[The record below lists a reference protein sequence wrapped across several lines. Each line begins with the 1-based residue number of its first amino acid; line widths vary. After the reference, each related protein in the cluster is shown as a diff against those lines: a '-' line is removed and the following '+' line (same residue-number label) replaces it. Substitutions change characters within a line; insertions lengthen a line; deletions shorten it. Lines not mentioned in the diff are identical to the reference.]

1 MNEWTLMSLADV
13 ITLQRGHDLPATQR
27 GDGTVPVIGS
37 FGITGTH
44 DFARYTGPGVA
55 IGRSGASIGVA
66 TYCPSDYWPLNTCL
80 FVKDFRGNDARWVYY
95 LLYSIDFSGFNS
107 GSAQPSLNRNYLA
120 NIPVL
125 VPPIAEQRGIAAT
138 LGALDDK
145 IESNRRVVAGAL
157 ALARSHVDRATA
169 GRSVA
174 KYTSA
179 LEVCMGSAFKGGA
192 FSDPG
197 SGRPL
202 LRIRDLKT
210 FESQTWTTEVRR
222 DETVIQPGDIVV
234 GMDAE
239 FRATLW
245 LGRES
250 VLNQRVCSFR
260 GQPGVGRAFVIT
272 SIEPELA
279 FQEQAKTGTT
289 VIHLNKA
296 DIDSFVVPDLTAL
309 EHHKLALETEP
320 LIDFAV
326 ARAIESGVLAA
337 TRDTLLPELLSGR
350 IRVLE
355 AREAVVEA
363 VVEAVG

>member
-1 MNEWTLMSLADV
+1 
-13 ITLQRGHDLPATQR
+13 
-27 GDGTVPVIGS
+27 
-37 FGITGTH
+37 
-44 DFARYTGPGVA
+44 
-55 IGRSGASIGVA
+55 
-66 TYCPSDYWPLNTCL
+66 
-80 FVKDFRGNDARWVYY
+80 
-95 LLYSIDFSGFNS
+95 
-107 GSAQPSLNRNYLA
+107 
-120 NIPVL
+120 
-125 VPPIAEQRGIAAT
+125 
-138 LGALDDK
+138 
-145 IESNRRVVAGAL
+145 
-157 ALARSHVDRATA
+157 
-169 GRSVA
+169 
-174 KYTSA
+174 
-179 LEVCMGSAFKGGA
+179 
-192 FSDPG
+192 
-197 SGRPL
+197 
-202 LRIRDLKT
+202 
-210 FESQTWTTEVRR
+210 
-222 DETVIQPGDIVV
+222 VIQPGDIVV